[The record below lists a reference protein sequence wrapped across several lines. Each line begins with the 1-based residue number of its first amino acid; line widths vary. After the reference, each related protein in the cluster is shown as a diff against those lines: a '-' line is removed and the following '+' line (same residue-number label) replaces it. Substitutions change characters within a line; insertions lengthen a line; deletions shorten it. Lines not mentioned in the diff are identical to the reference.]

1 MRWRAGEG
9 AFNAIP
15 DTATLGATVRVLRDE
30 KIDAVRQMI
39 AEVAGNVAAAH
50 RCSVDIDFQVLYPTT
65 KTNPRETKFAASVWG
80 EMFGEEAV
88 QPFEAPMMASEDF
101 GFVLAQVPGTFMF
114 LGTANPDKPEHL
126 RDWNHSPKINFND
139 SILGD
144 QAAALAALAFER
156 LATEDKHP
164 SASVRAAREA
174 KGRASA
180 IRNGR

>member
-1 MRWRAGEG
+1 
-9 AFNAIP
+9 
-15 DTATLGATVRVLRDE
+15 
-30 KIDAVRQMI
+30 
-39 AEVAGNVAAAH
+39 
-50 RCSVDIDFQVLYPTT
+50 
-65 KTNPRETKFAASVWG
+65 
-80 EMFGEEAV
+80 
-88 QPFEAPMMASEDF
+88 MMASEDF

-144 QAAALAALAFER
+144 QAAALASLAFER

-174 KGRASA
+174 EGRASA